1 MSLSDKVPG
10 VYLASVSLLKMLAGS
25 RILTA
30 RECSAAVADT
40 APLLIEKV
48 CTPQNWP
55 LPNETSGACH
65 CCQVSCPVLPGN
77 RSPDPLG
84 EQCGEMHIGTHR
96 SDPSKVYAC
105 SQAGEN
111 NARVQAAA
119 VEALLHL
126 AGNKDAALS
135 SQAALF
141 VRPENQTQW
150 KRILGR
156 YRSADRHPPDLQA
169 SAGCH

>member
-1 MSLSDKVPG
+1 MSS
-10 VYLASVSLLKMLAGS
+10 
-25 RILTA
+25 TA
-30 RECSAAVADT
+30 RCTTAHNAVSQRGH
-40 APLLIEKV
+40 V
-48 CTPQNWP
+48 
-55 LPNETSGACH
+55 
-65 CCQVSCPVLPGN
+65 
-77 RSPDPLG
+77 
-84 EQCGEMHIGTHR
+84 
-96 SDPSKVYAC
+96 C

-156 YRSADRHPPDLQA
+156 Y
-169 SAGCH
+169 